1 MQIIEQEEDSS
12 DEDLSSEESGEEQ
25 TSRQLAA
32 AQADKDG
39 DDISGESDILNRS
52 LRSSDEEDSGKV
64 LDPENYL
71 RYISEK
77 YNASLDVLE
86 IVDKNERSFKQVA
99 EKMI

>member
-1 MQIIEQEEDSS
+1 M
-12 DEDLSSEESGEEQ
+12 
-25 TSRQLAA
+25 
-32 AQADKDG
+32 AQADKDE
-39 DDISGESDILNRS
+39 DDISVESDILNRS
-52 LRSSDEEDSGKV
+52 LKSDEGAGKV